1 MMIISC
7 CSHQVTNRQFL
18 ASEAWSTSG
27 DLLQNL
33 VTLKVASG
41 VLGVA
46 IRSSPIPGFANYL
59 KSLHPV
65 HHPGDEFL
73 KEFWENEFGC
83 TPRFTPVSSY
93 FSSSIKSGHPLN
105 IPITPVNRSPWKAS
119 LPACSGT
126 ESLEGVQHPFT
137 DTSQLRVAYNVYL
150 AVYAAAHALH
160 SLLSCPNRDS
170 PPGNNSSTCSS
181 PKHIKPREVNMIII
195 LRKEIYSSTTND
207 FKVLSNFH
215 EAHTPCVI
223 VCHYFDGFS
232 CCNT

>member
-1 MMIISC
+1 MTQLILYETHIHGFCLYLLIISC

-33 VTLKVASG
+33 VTSQVASG

-46 IRSSPIPGFANYL
+46 IRSSPIPGFESYL
-59 KSLHPV
+59 RNLKPSHRP
-65 HHPGDEFL
+65 DDAFL

-83 TPRFTPVSSY
+83 SP
-93 FSSSIKSGHPLN
+93 GA
-105 IPITPVNRSPWKAS
+105 NRLLQKTY
-119 LPACSGT
+119 LPPCSGT
-126 ESLEGVQHPFT
+126 ESLERVQNFFT

-170 PPGNNSSTCSS
+170 PPGNNSSTCSP